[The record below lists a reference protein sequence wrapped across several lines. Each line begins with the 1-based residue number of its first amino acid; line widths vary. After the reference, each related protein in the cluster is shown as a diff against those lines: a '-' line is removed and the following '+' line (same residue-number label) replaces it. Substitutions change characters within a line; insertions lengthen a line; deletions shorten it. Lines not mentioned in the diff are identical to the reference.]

1 MKLKI
6 KEILMATE
14 GSYEGDPQFLEEE
27 ISSVTMDSRQV
38 SKDALYVAFFGER
51 VDGHDFVDASYEKGA
66 ICSLVEH
73 AVDSKCP
80 QIIVKNTGEAL
91 CKLATYY
98 RRKLSVYVIGI
109 TGSVGKTSTKEMVAS
124 VLSTKFSVCKTKG
137 NFNNEIGIPLTLLS
151 IKVEDQVAVVEMGID
166 HFGEMHNESSMVSPD
181 LVIMTNIGSCHLE
194 NLKDRD
200 GVLKAKSEIFDF
212 IAKDGVILLNGD
224 DDKLQTIHE
233 VKGIIPKTFGMNPS
247 CNVYASDIESL
258 GLAGSKFI
266 LHDQSDGENQE
277 LSIMVPVAG
286 EHMIYN
292 AMAGY
297 LAGRAMGMEKELIV
311 EGISKM
317 QTISGRNNQIETK
330 RYLILDDCYNANPMS
345 MEAALKVLASAP
357 GRKVA
362 ILGDM
367 FELGADEVKLHGQV
381 GKAAK
386 DCGIDLIFA
395 VGNPSRETA
404 KEALGGH
411 GMVLYFEEMESVLEN
426 LEGFLRDGD
435 TVLVKASHG
444 MGFSKIVDEIE
455 KLGNR

>member
-1 MKLKI
+1 
-6 KEILMATE
+6 
-14 GSYEGDPQFLEEE
+14 
-27 ISSVTMDSRQV
+27 
-38 SKDALYVAFFGER
+38 
-51 VDGHDFVDASYEKGA
+51 
-66 ICSLVEH
+66 
-73 AVDSKCP
+73 
-80 QIIVKNTGEAL
+80 
-91 CKLATYY
+91 
-98 RRKLSVYVIGI
+98 
-109 TGSVGKTSTKEMVAS
+109 
-124 VLSTKFSVCKTKG
+124 
-137 NFNNEIGIPLTLLS
+137 
-151 IKVEDQVAVVEMGID
+151 
-166 HFGEMHNESSMVSPD
+166 
-181 LVIMTNIGSCHLE
+181 
-194 NLKDRD
+194 
-200 GVLKAKSEIFDF
+200 
-212 IAKDGVILLNGD
+212 
-224 DDKLQTIHE
+224 
-233 VKGIIPKTFGMNPS
+233 
-247 CNVYASDIESL
+247 
-258 GLAGSKFI
+258 
-266 LHDQSDGENQE
+266 
-277 LSIMVPVAG
+277 
-286 EHMIYN
+286 
-292 AMAGY
+292 
-297 LAGRAMGMEKELIV
+297 
-311 EGISKM
+311 M

-404 KEALGGH
+404 KEALCGH